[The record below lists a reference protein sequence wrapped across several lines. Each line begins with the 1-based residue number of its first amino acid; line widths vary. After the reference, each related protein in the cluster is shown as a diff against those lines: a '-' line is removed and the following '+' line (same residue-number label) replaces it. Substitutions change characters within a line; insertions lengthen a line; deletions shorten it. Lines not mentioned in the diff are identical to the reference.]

1 MNLFQQLESDMS
13 EVKTDSRG
21 GSQRQC
27 AVSPMNGLS
36 WKKDKSR
43 TDTLT
48 VDAALYSVP
57 EHKSTSSLDFPPS
70 LARIN
75 LQSNTA
81 SSIFRQMEEED
92 EELGVE
98 DSSDSDSLDDFADTL
113 GGDDDEEEVET
124 KVSNHSSPPVSRT
137 LYHQSAPHLREKEYD
152 SVSAGSHGSQSSGLA
167 TVGILT
173 HPSSESPKL
182 QRPSSK
188 STITRNLSNDSGVQF
203 CTDAES
209 NGTGAS
215 RTGLTG
221 DETKKDP
228 KAFANEVFAMLNF

>member
-1 MNLFQQLESDMS
+1 MS
-13 EVKTDSRG
+13 EVKSDPR

-27 AVSPMNGLS
+27 QVSPMNGLT
-36 WKKDKSR
+36 WKNDKSR
-43 TDTLT
+43 TDT
-48 VDAALYSVP
+48 VPIDGALYSVP

-70 LARIN
+70 LTRIH

-92 EELGVE
+92 EELNVE
-98 DSSDSDSLDDFADTL
+98 DSNSDSNSLDDFADTL
-113 GGDDDEEEVET
+113 GGDDEEEEEVET
-124 KVSNHSSPPVSRT
+124 KVESPPVSRT
-137 LYHQSAPHLREKEYD
+137 LYHQSAPHLRERDYD
-152 SVSAGSHGSQSSGLA
+152 SVSAGSRGSQSSGLA

-188 STITRNLSNDSGVQF
+188 TTITRNLSNDSGVQF
-203 CTDAES
+203 CTDTES
-209 NGTGAS
+209 NGTTTTAT

-221 DETKKDP
+221 DETKNDP